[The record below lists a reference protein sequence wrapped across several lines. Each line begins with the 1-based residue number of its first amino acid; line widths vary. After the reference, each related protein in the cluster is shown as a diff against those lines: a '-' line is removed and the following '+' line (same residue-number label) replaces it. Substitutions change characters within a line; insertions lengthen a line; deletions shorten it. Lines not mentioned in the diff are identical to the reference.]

1 MKIQIKRVYEPASPA
16 DGYRILVDRIWPRG
30 VSKEH
35 AALDEWLRDIAP
47 SSTLRRWFGHE
58 PAKWTEFKRR
68 YFEELGN
75 EPGATAIA
83 HVQKLATSQQ
93 VSLLFAAKD
102 ELHNQA
108 VALGEYLAASGKRR
122 V

>member
-35 AALDEWLRDIAP
+35 AALDEWLREVAP

-58 PAKWTEFKRR
+58 PSRWAEFRRR
-68 YFEELGN
+68 YFAELGE
-75 EPGATAIA
+75 EPHATAAA
-83 HVQKLATSQQ
+83 HLRTLAAQQQ
-93 VSLLFAAKD
+93 VTLLYGAKD
-102 ELHNQA
+102 EAHNQA
-108 VALGEYLAASGKRR
+108 LALKEYLLSSIK
-122 V
+122 